1 MDVSTVRMVG
11 ANAMDKVARTAFG
24 MVTHRNDATSNAGG
38 DFASMIQQSLAQV
51 NNTQATAESLSHQFQ
66 LGQNDVSVEDA
77 MISMQKAN
85 ISFQTTVQVRNKLVS
100 AYNDVMNMSV

>member
-1 MDVSTVRMVG
+1 MDSVQMIG
-11 ANAMDKVARTAFG
+11 ANALDRVATAAFG
-24 MVTHRNDATSNAGG
+24 VATHKTQEATSGSG

-51 NNTQATAESLSHQFQ
+51 NNTQATAESLSHQYQ
-66 LGQNDVSVEDA
+66 LGQNDVSLEDA

-100 AYNDVMNMSV
+100 AYNDVMNMQV